1 MLAYGLTIGDRPGRN
16 FICKG
21 CFLPMILEVSYK
33 KYYTK
38 CIMKRFIFDRLVD
51 RENIC
56 NLKAEQEKLFNLI
69 TKKANIV
76 LYAPRNFGK
85 TSVLKNIIIPDF
97 KKRNKKSFVFFADC
111 FQVKDLDSLIL
122 RLANAFER
130 SFEESFPIK
139 NIIENVKTLFSS
151 LRPEISIDPHTGNA
165 SISVTP
171 ILTKKSYSIHSI
183 TQLISDI
190 SQKIPCLI
198 IIDEFQDIAYVPE
211 AEAMIRTAFQSI
223 DSIPIILSGSKKHI
237 LTKMFANP
245 DSPLAFWGVDVEFI
259 AIEYEEYYEYI
270 QTRFKP
276 YNIHI
281 TSSLSIK
288 LQDFMQR
295 IPEPVNI
302 LCQQIIDTFPGHT
315 MTEEKIYQALY
326 LLLENRE
333 SRYESFLGL
342 LSSSEEKILICLAKT
357 GFIEKIQS
365 REFVGKT
372 GYTPRTV
379 GKICNRL
386 IEKGIIEKNKKLFGV
401 TDPLLKYYLIR
412 YR

>member
-1 MLAYGLTIGDRPGRN
+1 
-16 FICKG
+16 
-21 CFLPMILEVSYK
+21 
-33 KYYTK
+33 
-38 CIMKRFIFDRLVD
+38 MKRFIFDRLVD

-56 NLKAEQEKLFNLI
+56 NLKAEQEKLFKLI
-69 TKKANIV
+69 KQKANIV

-85 TSVLKNIIIPDF
+85 TSVLKNIIIPEF
-97 KKRNKKSFVFFADC
+97 KKKHKKSFVFFADC
-111 FQVKDLDSLIL
+111 FRVKDLDSLIL

-130 SFEESFPIK
+130 SFEESFPVK

-171 ILTKKSYSIHSI
+171 ILKKKTYSINSI
-183 TQLISDI
+183 THLISDI
-190 SQKIPCLI
+190 SKKMPCLI
-198 IIDEFQDIAYVPE
+198 IIDEFQDIAFVPE

-223 DSIPIILSGSKKHI
+223 DAMPVILSGSKKHI
-237 LTKMFANP
+237 LSKMFANP
-245 DSPLAFWGVDVEFI
+245 DSPLAFWGIDVEFNV
-259 AIEYEEYYEYI
+259 IEYEEYFRYM
-270 QTRFKP
+270 QTRFLP
-276 YNIHI
+276 HNIHI
-281 TSSLSIK
+281 NVELAK
-288 LQDFMQR
+288 KMQDLMQR

-302 LCQQIIDTFPGHT
+302 LCQQIIDTFTDHT
-315 MTEEKIYQALY
+315 ITGEKIYQALY

-357 GFIEKIQS
+357 GPIEKVQS
-365 REFVGKT
+365 SEFVNKT

-379 GKICNRL
+379 GKTVDRL
-386 IEKGIIEKNKKLFGV
+386 IEKGIIEKDKNLFRV
-401 TDPLLKYYLIR
+401 ADPLLKYYLIR